1 MSGRKIQITM
11 TEPQAEFF
19 NLSCK
24 YPAFVGGFGTGKT
37 ETLAISAF
45 RDARSSSDAL
55 IALYEPTYDLI
66 RLILAPRMEDKLN
79 EYGIRYK
86 YNKSENIIYT
96 SSGGIGDFVLRTL
109 DNPARIIGYES
120 YRAHV
125 DEIDTL
131 KKLKAQEAWVKIIA
145 RNRQKPKGLSNPF
158 NRVSAYT
165 TPEGFNFV
173 YEKWKK
179 NPEDGYRMIQASTL
193 SNPFLPSDYVD
204 SLRKSYPAQLIDAY
218 INGQFVNL
226 KTGTIYH
233 QFNRKLNHSDEDMTD
248 KDTLYIG
255 MDFNVGKMVG
265 IVHIKRDGRPI
276 AVDELIN
283 IYDTPAII
291 NAIKERYWKY
301 NGNNYIKSREIYIYP
316 DASGDSRKTV
326 KASKTDIAQLR
337 EAGFTVIVNASN
349 PPVKDRINAMNAML
363 LNADGER
370 RYLINTNKC
379 KRYVECLEEQ
389 AWASNGEPD
398 KSSDN
403 DHPNDAAGYFIVKD
417 YPIVKPAFTIQMET
431 TF

>member
-1 MSGRKIQITM
+1 MSGRKIKITL
-11 TEPQAEFF
+11 TDPQAKFF
-19 NLSCK
+19 NLACK

-37 ETLAISAF
+37 ETLAVCAF
-45 RDARSSSDAL
+45 RDARTSSDAL

-66 RLILAPRMEDKLN
+66 RLILAPRMEDKLG

-109 DNPARIIGYES
+109 DNPARIVGYES
-120 YRAHV
+120 YRAHI

-131 KKLKAQEAWVKIIA
+131 KKAKAQEAWLKIIA
-145 RNRQKPKGLSNPF
+145 RNRQKPKNVKNPF

-173 YEKWKK
+173 YEKWFK
-179 NPEDGYRMIQASTL
+179 NPTAGYEMVQASTL
-193 SNPFLPSDYVD
+193 SNPFLPDDYVD
-204 SLRKSYPAQLIDAY
+204 SLKSSYSSQLIDAY
-218 INGQFVNL
+218 IDGKFVNL

-233 QFNRKLNHSDEDMTD
+233 PFNRKLNHSDEVLTER
-248 KDTLYIG
+248 DTLYIG
-255 MDFNVGKMVG
+255 MDFNVGKMAA
-265 IVHIKRDGRPI
+265 IVHIKRNGLPI

-283 IYDTPAII
+283 IYDTPAMIE
-291 NAIKERYWKY
+291 AIKERYLKY
-301 NGNNYIKSREIYIYP
+301 SNGTYIKTREIYIYP

-337 EAGFTVIVNASN
+337 EAGFTVIVDHSN
-349 PPVKDRINAMNAML
+349 PPVKDRINSMNAMF
-363 LNADGER
+363 LNSDGQR
-370 RYLINTNKC
+370 RYLVNTDKC
-379 KRYVECLEEQ
+379 KRYTECLEEQ
-389 AWASNGEPD
+389 AWTDNGEPD

-417 YPIVKPAFTIQMET
+417 FPIVRPSGKVT
-431 TF
+431 TLRM

>member
-1 MSGRKIQITM
+1 MSGRKIKITL

-109 DNPARIIGYES
+109 DNPSRIIGYES

-131 KKLKAQEAWVKIIA
+131 KKIKAHEAWVKIIA
-145 RNRQKPKGLSNPF
+145 RNRQKPKGILKPF

-179 NPEDGYRMIQASTL
+179 KPEDGYEMIQASTL
-193 SNPFLPSDYVD
+193 SNPFLPEDYVD
-204 SLRKSYPAQLIDAY
+204 SLKKSYPAQLINAY
-218 INGQFVNL
+218 IDGQFVNL

-233 QFNRKLNHSDEDMTD
+233 QFNRKLNHSDEEATD

-255 MDFNVGKMVG
+255 MDFNVGKMAG
-265 IVHIKRDGRPI
+265 IVHIKRNGQPI

-291 NAIKERYWKY
+291 NTIKERYWKY
-301 NGNNYIKSREIYIYP
+301 NGNDYIKSREIYIYP

-337 EAGFTVIVNASN
+337 EAGFTVIVNSSN
-349 PPVKDRINAMNAML
+349 PPVKDRVNSMNAMF

-370 RYLINTNKC
+370 RYLVNTNKC
-379 KRYVECLEEQ
+379 KRYTECLEEQ

-403 DHPNDAAGYFIVKD
+403 DHPNDAAGYFIIKD
-417 YPIVKPAFTIQMET
+417 YPIIKPSGKVT
-431 TF
+431 TLRM